1 MRNIRGFVLV
11 PALVLGAACGKSDSN
26 KMDDALRSDLSTAA
40 QQQPYQ
46 PQQVVSPGELG
57 VQPGAA
63 QQQYVGQGTAYSAPA
78 PARVR
83 TRTVYRDRPV
93 YSSGSGSSNESNG
106 GYSRPAPQRTEKHG
120 GRDAAIG
127 AAAGAVIGATASKN
141 KVQGG
146 VIGAAAGAIL
156 GGVVGNNVDIKKH

>member
-1 MRNIRGFVLV
+1 MRNIRGLMLV
-11 PALVLGAACGKSDSN
+11 PVLVLGAACGKSDSA
-26 KMDDALRSDLSTAA
+26 KMDEALRSDLSTAA

-46 PQQVVSPGELG
+46 QQQVVSPSELG
-57 VQPGAA
+57 TAPGAP
-63 QQQYVGQGTAYSAPA
+63 QQQYVGQGTAYRTPAPA
-78 PARVR
+78 PVR

-93 YSSGSGSSNESNG
+93 YSSGGSGSSGSG
-106 GYSRPAPQRTEKHG
+106 RAAPQPTTKHG

-127 AAAGAVIGATASKN
+127 AAAGAVIGATQSKN

-156 GGVVGNNVDIKKH
+156 GGVIGNNVDVKKH

>member
-1 MRNIRGFVLV
+1 MRNIRGLILV

-46 PQQVVSPGELG
+46 QQQVVSPGELG
-57 VQPGAA
+57 TQPAGA
-63 QQQYVGQGTAYSAPA
+63 QQQYVGSGTAYSAPA
-78 PARVR
+78 PAPVR

-93 YSSGSGSSNESNG
+93 YSSGSSGSSAS
-106 GYSRPAPQRTEKHG
+106 APVVHQPTTKHA
-120 GRDAAIG
+120 GRDAGIG
-127 AAAGAVIGATASKN
+127 AAAGAIIGATAAKN

>member
-1 MRNIRGFVLV
+1 MRHIRGLILV
-11 PALVLGAACGKSDSN
+11 PALVLGAACGRSDSN

-57 VQPGAA
+57 AQPGAA
-63 QQQYVGQGTAYSAPA
+63 PQYVGSGTAYSAPA
-78 PARVR
+78 PAPVR

-93 YSSGSGSSNESNG
+93 YSSGSGSSSG
-106 GYSRPAPQRTEKHG
+106 STRSAPQPATKHG

-127 AAAGAVIGATASKN
+127 AAAGAVIGATTAKN

-156 GGVVGNNVDIKKH
+156 GGVIGNNVDIKKH

>member
-1 MRNIRGFVLV
+1 MRNIRGLILV

-57 VQPGAA
+57 AQPGAA
-63 QQQYVGQGTAYSAPA
+63 QQQYVGSGQAYSAPA
-78 PARVR
+78 PAPVR

-93 YSSGSGSSNESNG
+93 YSSGSGSSSG
-106 GYSRPAPQRTEKHG
+106 SSSRPAPQPTTKHG
-120 GRDAAIG
+120 GRDAGIG
-127 AAAGAVIGATASKN
+127 AAAGAIIGATTAKN

-156 GGVVGNNVDIKKH
+156 GGVIGNNVDIKKHP